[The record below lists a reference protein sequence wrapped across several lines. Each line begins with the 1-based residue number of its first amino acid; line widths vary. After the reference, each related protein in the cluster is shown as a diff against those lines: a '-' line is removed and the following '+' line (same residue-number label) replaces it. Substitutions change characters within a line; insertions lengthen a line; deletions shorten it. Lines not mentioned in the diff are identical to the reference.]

1 MLTAAPAAV
10 SAANAPRIAAP
21 SRVALRVVPSW
32 FTGRVDKTARS
43 LAGDVTHTF
52 FLLAVYVC
60 GDAISTAFGG
70 AITGAGRQCHSA
82 AVVLV
87 CYFVVALPLAY
98 VVGVRW
104 HFGFMGII
112 SMMVSWMK
120 TRGLRRRTCCRCH
133 RCWCYRCCRR
143 CCRCKMLG
151 HHFHRFFKVL
161 GTWAQAGGNALIVLR
176 TDFHKESVA
185 ATDRVQWRA
194 VSSKDGDGGDS
205 RGGELELG
213 AVKM

>member
-1 MLTAAPAAV
+1 MFAIGFQV
-10 SAANAPRIAAP
+10 SAATRVGHELGSGNPIAA
-21 SRVALRVVPSW
+21 RRAAFTAAALAAIESCALAVVLLSLQRVVPSW

-112 SMMVSWMK
+112 SMMVI
-120 TRGLRRRTCCRCH
+120 
-133 RCWCYRCCRR
+133 
-143 CCRCKMLG
+143 
-151 HHFHRFFKVL
+151 

-176 TDFHKESVA
+176 TDFQKESVA
-185 ATDRVQWRA
+185 ATDRVQWRV
-194 VSSKDGDGGDS
+194 VSSKDGDGDDCRS
-205 RGGELELG
+205 GELELG
-213 AVKM
+213 PVEL